1 MQPMELKAYIRDYL
15 FVFWEFLFIE
25 DYILASMIQEEIMYL
40 KVKNIIN
47 LRYVIEIYCFEV
59 FLCLSSSYFF

>member
-1 MQPMELKAYIRDYL
+1 MQPMELKAYIKDYL

-40 KVKNIIN
+40 KVKNI
-47 LRYVIEIYCFEV
+47 
-59 FLCLSSSYFF
+59 